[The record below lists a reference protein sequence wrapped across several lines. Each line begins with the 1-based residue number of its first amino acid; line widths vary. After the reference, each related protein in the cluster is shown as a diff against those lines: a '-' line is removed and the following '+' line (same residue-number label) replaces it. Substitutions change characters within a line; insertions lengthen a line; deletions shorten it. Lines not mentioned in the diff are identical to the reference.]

1 VVSDCNDNDEL
12 RNRFFALRTKYK
24 LLKKSANTK
33 IEELETELSRY
44 LGFRVRVSNQN
55 QGHILDDKRQ
65 IIFWMK
71 MFKIYDKF
79 VH

>member
-44 LGFRVRVSNQN
+44 AFAGSLSLRISIR
-55 QGHILDDKRQ
+55 
-65 IIFWMK
+65 
-71 MFKIYDKF
+71 
-79 VH
+79 